1 MVYDE
6 LVTRVVHEEGMPVSH
21 QFGGEWTEE
30 KLERLGK
37 YLRAYTT
44 IFTSNERAK
53 FFTTTYV
60 DAFAGTGYR
69 TASRTDDDSV
79 GLFDEEAQ
87 AFKSG
92 SARIALETD
101 PPFDRYLFIERNP
114 DHVAELEKLKQQ
126 FTDRSASVTIEQGEA
141 NAALLQWC
149 ENTDWRTNRAVV
161 FLDAYG
167 MQVNWA
173 TLKALAE
180 TVGVDLWLLFPLGQ
194 AVNRLL
200 TRKGP
205 PPEHW
210 AAALERIFGTD
221 EWREAFYKPRA
232 QGTLFG
238 IEEGVTKDADFDA
251 ISKFFVERLK
261 SIFTSVAENP
271 LPLRNSHNTPIY
283 LLCFAAGNPKGATT
297 ALKIAQDIL
306 RM

>member
-1 MVYDE
+1 
-6 LVTRVVHEEGMPVSH
+6 MPISH

-53 FFTTTYV
+53 YFTTTYV

-69 TASRTDDDSV
+69 TASRTDDEDSA
-79 GLFDEEAQ
+79 GLFDEEVQ

-92 SARIALETD
+92 SAWIALEAD
-101 PPFDRYLFIERNP
+101 PPFDRYLFIEQNP
-114 DHVAELEKLKQQ
+114 NHVAELEKLKQG
-126 FTDRSASVTIEQGEA
+126 FPDRVASITIEQGEA
-141 NAALLQWC
+141 NEALLRWC
-149 ENTDWRTNRAVV
+149 KQTDWLTNRAVV

-173 TLKALAE
+173 TLEALA
-180 TVGVDLWLLFPLGQ
+180 TTQAVDLWLLFPLGQ

-205 PPEHW
+205 PPDHW
-210 AAALERIFGTD
+210 AAALGRIFGTD
-221 EWREAFYKPRA
+221 DWREAFYKPEA
-232 QGTLFG
+232 QGTLF
-238 IEEGVTKDADFDA
+238 EADEAVTKDADFDA
-251 ISKFFVERLK
+251 ISRFFVSRLK

-297 ALKIAQDIL
+297 ALRIAQDIL